1 MSFASPSYGR
11 LAEKPQGEVGTPR
24 RTARSAPHPARSH
37 GRSWRT
43 CPARRCGRTC
53 CSGCR
58 DSTRFPLLFS
68 SRNHCSAHPRQ
79 GGQDGKIEPE
89 QCESPAFEEPEAA
102 AMEARQNK
110 GKLHDPAREAKRF
123 IQGVQPVRLSS
134 VRIVQR
140 GENYSPE
147 KPAAHYAYVLI
158 LPSCL
163 IPEVPLFRLLAR
175 KRRLTSPSAPHAV
188 PERDEAAFRSAQNA
202 RPGHTQSPPTPRT
215 GPEQRRSPTR
225 VEPGFA
231 IALWQ
236 AHRGGTQALP
246 SCREPSG
253 RRERQARKGHPGR
266 REPSGRRERRE
277 RSGRQARQGRRAWP
291 GRQEARLRIRGTPCQ
306 KTGLSPRI
314 SGTSCRSRL
323 LLV

>member
-1 MSFASPSYGR
+1 
-11 LAEKPQGEVGTPR
+11 
-24 RTARSAPHPARSH
+24 
-37 GRSWRT
+37 
-43 CPARRCGRTC
+43 
-53 CSGCR
+53 
-58 DSTRFPLLFS
+58 
-68 SRNHCSAHPRQ
+68 
-79 GGQDGKIEPE
+79 
-89 QCESPAFEEPEAA
+89 
-102 AMEARQNK
+102 MEARQNK

-202 RPGHTQSPPTPRT
+202 RPGHTQSPPTPRI
-215 GPEQRRSPTR
+215 GPEQRRSPAR

-236 AHRGGTQALP
+236 AHRGGAQALP

-266 REPSGRRERRE
+266 RELSVRRERRE
-277 RSGRQARQGRRAWP
+277 RRGLRRRRGAPGGAGVPSARSAP
-291 GRQEARLRIRGTPCQ
+291 GRLR
-306 KTGLSPRI
+306 SPEE
-314 SGTSCRSRL
+314 
-323 LLV
+323 

>member
-1 MSFASPSYGR
+1 
-11 LAEKPQGEVGTPR
+11 
-24 RTARSAPHPARSH
+24 
-37 GRSWRT
+37 
-43 CPARRCGRTC
+43 
-53 CSGCR
+53 
-58 DSTRFPLLFS
+58 
-68 SRNHCSAHPRQ
+68 
-79 GGQDGKIEPE
+79 
-89 QCESPAFEEPEAA
+89 
-102 AMEARQNK
+102 MEARQNK

-215 GPEQRRSPTR
+215 GPEQRRSPAR
-225 VEPGFA
+225 IEPGFA

-236 AHRGGTQALP
+236 AHRGGAQALP
-246 SCREPSG
+246 SC
-253 RRERQARKGHPGR
+253 

-306 KTGLSPRI
+306 RTGLSPRI

>member
-1 MSFASPSYGR
+1 MAAVGARARLDVAAALVAVGAGIAHGFPSCSRQGTIVAHIPAKEDKTER
-11 LAEKPQGEVGTPR
+11 LNPNNARARPSKSPR
-24 RTARSAPHPARSH
+24 RTPRKPV
-37 GRSWRT
+37 RT
-43 CPARRCGRTC
+43 
-53 CSGCR
+53 
-58 DSTRFPLLFS
+58 
-68 SRNHCSAHPRQ
+68 
-79 GGQDGKIEPE
+79 K
-89 QCESPAFEEPEAA
+89 ESCTIRH
-102 AMEARQNK
+102 ARQN
-110 GKLHDPAREAKRF
+110 GL
-123 IQGVQPVRLSS
+123 PVRLSS

-163 IPEVPLFRLLAR
+163 IPEVPLLRLLAR

-202 RPGHTQSPPTPRT
+202 RPGHTQSPPTPRI
-215 GPEQRRSPTR
+215 GPEQRRSPAR
-225 VEPGFA
+225 FEPGFA

-236 AHRGGTQALP
+236 AHRGGAQALP

-266 REPSGRRERRE
+266 REPSGRREHRE

-314 SGTSCRSRL
+314 SDTSCRSRL